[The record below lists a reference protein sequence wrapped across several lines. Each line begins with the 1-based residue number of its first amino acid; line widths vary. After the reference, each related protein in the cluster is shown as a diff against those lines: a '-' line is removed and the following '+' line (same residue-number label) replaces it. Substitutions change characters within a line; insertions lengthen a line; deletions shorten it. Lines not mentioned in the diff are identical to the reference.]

1 MNKLTTLQK
10 FLFVIQFIQD
20 DMAFGG
26 VGKIAPDAV
35 TDKKFQTKNRKD
47 DLP

>member
-10 FLFVIQFIQD
+10 SLFVIQFIQD

-35 TDKKFQTKNRKD
+35 TDIPMT
-47 DLP
+47 